1 MNLILNLGIVY
12 SSNILSL
19 FHKPYFYQQKII
31 HFIVKMIICIAS
43 CFWFLIH
50 GISVNIYSYV
60 SSICLCLPIGYIPTS
75 KASWS
80 VKKCTL
86 CSNRHPWAISKAVLL
101 TCDVPKPFL
110 LIHECLPLG
119 IKLLRLHYDNFTL
132 GCFISSVRV
141 GRNLCCQD
149 ILFSNLDQVV
159 CGAFSVAYE
168 LVSIYKFFS
177 IVVQDSQKLLAFP
190 ITYHNIVFS
199 QTHGNRLIF

>member
-19 FHKPYFYQQKII
+19 FHKPYFYQQKTI

-60 SSICLCLPIGYIPTS
+60 SSICLCLPIGCIPTS

-110 LIHECLPLG
+110 LIHEYLPLG

-132 GCFISSVRV
+132 GCFFLQFIWVGIFAVRISSS
-141 GRNLCCQD
+141 L
-149 ILFSNLDQVV
+149 ILIKSCAVHFL
-159 CGAFSVAYE
+159 
-168 LVSIYKFFS
+168 
-177 IVVQDSQKLLAFP
+177 
-190 ITYHNIVFS
+190 
-199 QTHGNRLIF
+199 